1 VGWDLARTARAWA
14 ELMRR
19 LGYGRYVAQGGDV
32 GAGVTDTMGRQGPE
46 GLVGIHT
53 NLLVPALGDPT
64 SLPADGESERAAL
77 AALRTF
83 STSGNGY
90 FVEMATR
97 PQTIGY
103 ALLDSPVALAA
114 WMIDHDTD
122 AYRTI
127 SRAFV
132 DGQPSGNLTRDHV
145 LDNVTAYWLSGRRA
159 ARRVPPAAHPGRPR
173 ATPLTA
179 VRPARLGWRS
189 APAGVHLLV
198 SLAAGGIAGGIAA
211 PLVGWATA
219 GLIAWVAAGLVF
231 LVWTWAALWPLGAED
246 TARAAV
252 REDGSRAVR
261 DLALVGISIGTLM
274 AVALAIFRAHQH
286 PPVRVALG
294 VGCIATSWLVLNTVY
309 TLRYARLYY
318 SEPRGGVDFDQQ
330 DDPAFQDFAYL
341 AFTIGMCFQVSDT
354 SLQETAVRA
363 TALRQAVTSFVFDV
377 VIIAVTV
384 NVVAGLGT

>member
-1 VGWDLARTARAWA
+1 
-14 ELMRR
+14 
-19 LGYGRYVAQGGDV
+19 
-32 GAGVTDTMGRQGPE
+32 
-46 GLVGIHT
+46 
-53 NLLVPALGDPT
+53 
-64 SLPADGESERAAL
+64 
-77 AALRTF
+77 
-83 STSGNGY
+83 
-90 FVEMATR
+90 
-97 PQTIGY
+97 
-103 ALLDSPVALAA
+103 
-114 WMIDHDTD
+114 
-122 AYRTI
+122 
-127 SRAFV
+127 
-132 DGQPSGNLTRDHV
+132 
-145 LDNVTAYWLSGRRA
+145 
-159 ARRVPPAAHPGRPR
+159 
-173 ATPLTA
+173 
-179 VRPARLGWRS
+179 
-189 APAGVHLLV
+189 VHLLV
-198 SLAAGGIAGGIAA
+198 SLAAGGIAGGVAA